1 MDFRGRAAIAG
12 QEEDFRHMEL
22 CYMVSMSTLHEVLQS
37 EAKPNTAYRLLASD
51 DTVTV
56 VHYGPEGLIN
66 QFAFPIVYRVEDVP
80 EVQWTEPSLNH
91 LLDGQSLV
99 VRTAD
104 KLPDRLG
111 SSPKDVWLQVPSVQI
126 E

>member
-1 MDFRGRAAIAG
+1 MPELAAA
-12 QEEDFRHMEL
+12 
-22 CYMVSMSTLHEVLQS
+22 
-37 EAKPNTAYRLLASD
+37 
-51 DTVTV
+51 
-56 VHYGPEGLIN
+56 
-66 QFAFPIVYRVEDVP
+66 
-80 EVQWTEPSLNH
+80 VQGTGPSLNR